1 MQSRLGVSCVS
12 STVRHS
18 QNALLDV
25 SWIANTVLLALSLC
39 LWREG
44 GGCGQLEGGG
54 VEVLLCLLVP
64 ALLLPKPGRILRL
77 LLPYCKLISKLIFF
91 LDLGSGD
98 RCIFDLLH
106 ECIEMLRVRP
116 LQGRRLCQFFRGSSL
131 LYATYRTAANSCNG
145 LMWRLLCNF
154 ATSVTSV
161 CVAYSDAYWRHLTVF
176 GPRVARLLIRLCRDW
191 NSPFLLTRVD
201 QNWSEMCISLRRSR
215 LNGGLLLSHFS
226 SKLEAAWLNFLL
238 IQIYFYYSY

>member
-91 LDLGSGD
+91 LDRST
-98 RCIFDLLH
+98 FQS
-106 ECIEMLRVRP
+106 P
-116 LQGRRLCQFFRGSSL
+116 
-131 LYATYRTAANSCNG
+131 
-145 LMWRLLCNF
+145 
-154 ATSVTSV
+154 
-161 CVAYSDAYWRHLTVF
+161 
-176 GPRVARLLIRLCRDW
+176 VAR
-191 NSPFLLTRVD
+191 
-201 QNWSEMCISLRRSR
+201 IS
-215 LNGGLLLSHFS
+215 
-226 SKLEAAWLNFLL
+226 
-238 IQIYFYYSY
+238 